1 MTNHFRAFAIFIIS
15 LSLIFIFFPR
25 QVNGDNSNEQKAID
39 AMYQMTKKYSDK
51 LSAVFG
57 ETARTT
63 DGIEFACHDY
73 EISQYGQDFSSFG
86 PPKALSTAI
95 TFSTQDEAYSGIYIT
110 IYILNSNKKAE
121 SFLKMMSDDWVP
133 NTQFHNMPAIDLKTS
148 EQVTNFL
155 FICGRYVIREEAFNT
170 PTIREELYS
179 GANSAKLSSDNE
191 FTPAP
196 SVESGV
202 ESSDETTVENQAPTP
217 AVETQPEPA
226 ADQKSAAETQTTKE
240 TEAQES
246 AEQVP
251 ENAEPE
257 NSDTRTEAA
266 PEETPET
273 AAQPEN
279 VVPPA
284 QPAAQPAQ
292 TKRIELPAATPYEN
306 WMNSWEIV
314 STVLKTKYVF
324 DNISSSAAPPG
335 GGYKMIVLKPENSK
349 NPAVLEG
356 RFRPKTYQSGLYL
369 RIAGIRNH
377 DASALVTI
385 EVNGYPVLKDKVIKG
400 ADGWQDI
407 NINIGALNPSFSVVQ
422 IKIYPDPSGKPGMD
436 TVYIDDISV
445 DGAPIFNKKLDI
457 TKDEVHEEGGAAPL
471 LNLQGLWTDLR
482 NFSYTVRQKGDG
494 FTFSCAEKLNDYLWE
509 VSGEGKIE
517 SETRVSISF
526 TEKYA
531 PLGQIV
537 KSTATG
543 VYDKSKKM
551 ISWTGNYKYFP
562 GEWLFIK

>member
-1 MTNHFRAFAIFIIS
+1 MTIHFRTVEIILLS
-15 LSLIFIFFPR
+15 LLLIFILFSG
-25 QVNGDNSNEQKAID
+25 QSIADNSNEQKAVD

-57 ETARTT
+57 ETGKTK
-63 DGIEFACHDY
+63 DGKEFPCHNY

-95 TFSTQDEAYSGIYIT
+95 TFSTEDEAYSGIYIT

-121 SFLKMMSDDWVP
+121 SFLKMLSDDWVP
-133 NTQFHNMPAIDLKTS
+133 NSQFHNMPAIDLKTS
-148 EQVTNFL
+148 EQVTNFF

-179 GANSAKLSSDNE
+179 GANSVKLYSDNE

-196 SVESGV
+196 SAESKV
-202 ESSDETTVENQAPTP
+202 ESSDETTAENQVPTP
-217 AVETQPEPA
+217 AVETQPEPT
-226 ADQKSAAETQTTKE
+226 AETQTTKE
-240 TEAQES
+240 TEEQES
-246 AEQVP
+246 AEQVS

-257 NSDTRTEAA
+257 NSNTQTEAA
-266 PEETPET
+266 PEEIPET

-284 QPAAQPAQ
+284 QPAGQPAQ
-292 TKRIELPAATPYEN
+292 TQRIELPAATPYEN
-306 WMNSWEIV
+306 WMNSWQII
-314 STVLKTKYVF
+314 STALKTKYVF
-324 DNISSSAAPPG
+324 DKISSSAAPPG
-335 GGYKMIVLKPENSK
+335 GGYKMIVLKPQNSA

-356 RFRPKTYQSGLYL
+356 RFRPKTYQSELYL
-369 RIAGIRNH
+369 RIAGIRNQ
-377 DASALVTI
+377 DASAFITV

-407 NINIGALNPSFSVVQ
+407 NINIGALNPSFAVVQ
-422 IKIYPDPSGKPGMD
+422 IKVYPDPSGKPGMD

-445 DGAPIFNKKLDI
+445 DGTPIFNKKLDI
-457 TKDEVHEEGGAAPL
+457 TKDEVSEEGGVAPL

-509 VSGEGKIE
+509 VSGVGKIE

-531 PLGQIV
+531 PLGNIV

-543 VYDKSKKM
+543 IYDKSRRM